1 MTNDLSNDH
10 AKGSEPFVAKPLSGV
25 SDVAAKPD
33 QVGFRNPPTP
43 SRFKKGRS
51 GNPKGRP
58 KAAAISDVAP
68 LLESIFAEPM
78 KIREGDRERI
88 VSTLEATL
96 HAQIE
101 RALDGK
107 PKAIRSIFN
116 RAEKAGLF
124 SKAQM
129 KSFIELTE
137 PQGEAGEIIRVYHA
151 EKARQAATAGSAEN
165 VYEQTDSNQDH

>member
-1 MTNDLSNDH
+1 MTNDLSNNH
-10 AKGSEPFVAKPLSGV
+10 AKSSEPFVAKPLNAM

-33 QVGFRNPPTP
+33 KVGFRNPPMT

-58 KAAAISDVAP
+58 KAGVISDLGP
-68 LLESIFAEPM
+68 LLERIFAEPT
-78 KIREGDRERI
+78 KIREGDRVRI
-88 VSTLEATL
+88 TSRLEATL

-101 RALDGK
+101 RALDGN

-116 RAEKAGLF
+116 RAEKAGLL
-124 SKAQM
+124 SRAQM

-151 EKARQAATAGSAEN
+151 ERAQQAATAGSAEN
-165 VYEQTDSNQDH
+165 VHEQTNCNQDY